1 MLRLYVW
8 VQEALLT
15 RIIHNIDK
23 NYDLLILKIRKVL
36 KGIYVSGK
44 IKKVTGCV
52 TGKI

>member
-1 MLRLYVW
+1 MGIL
-8 VQEALLT
+8 A
-15 RIIHNIDK
+15 IIFLKRFKITKQHNIDK

-44 IKKVTGCV
+44 IKKITGCV

>member
-1 MLRLYVW
+1 MGIFSYCIFGRDSKY
-8 VQEALLT
+8 
-15 RIIHNIDK
+15 NIDK

>member
-1 MLRLYVW
+1 MGIFSYYIFGSK
-8 VQEALLT
+8 
-15 RIIHNIDK
+15 IIKQHNIDK
-23 NYDLLILKIRKVL
+23 NYDLLILKIRKVF